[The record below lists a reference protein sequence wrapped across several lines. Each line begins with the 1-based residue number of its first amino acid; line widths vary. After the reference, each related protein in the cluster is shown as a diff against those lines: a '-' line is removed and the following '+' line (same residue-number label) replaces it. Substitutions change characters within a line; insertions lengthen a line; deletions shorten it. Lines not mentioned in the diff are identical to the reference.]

1 MLKGIAV
8 SPGVMVGKAYC
19 IHEIFVNPETKLL
32 EDEEINQQLA
42 SFEAARDQTA
52 ADLRALRTKVEKQ
65 VGQQEAAIFAVQES
79 ILQDHAFQEK
89 IRLGVTED
97 RLTVQAALHRLM
109 DEYTALF
116 AKTEDTYLK
125 ERVNDVRDVV
135 IRISSYFFS
144 ASNFKYLFI

>member
-32 EDEEINQQLA
+32 EDEEITQQLA

-52 ADLRALRTKVEKQ
+52 ADLHALRMKVEKQ
-65 VGQQEAAIFAVQES
+65 VGQREAAIFAVQES
-79 ILQDHAFQEK
+79 ILQDRAFQEK

-97 RLTVQAALHRLM
+97 RLTVQAALHLLM
-109 DEYTALF
+109 
-116 AKTEDTYLK
+116 
-125 ERVNDVRDVV
+125 
-135 IRISSYFFS
+135 
-144 ASNFKYLFI
+144 

>member
-32 EDEEINQQLA
+32 EDEEITQQLA

-52 ADLRALRTKVEKQ
+52 ADLRALRMKVEKQ

-116 AKTEDTYLK
+116 AKTEDSYLK

-135 IRISSYFFS
+135 IRISSYLS
-144 ASNFKYLFI
+144 LSLIHI